1 MVTLSSLNRHAVAT
15 LADVGVP
22 KVTACKRFFERV
34 APWVE
39 VDARVELW
47 KLGAGGEDLLEW
59 GDSEVDWVIGEY
71 MINAGHPPLL
81 LRVTTLDAIDNL
93 TTKVST
99 PS

>member
-39 VDARVELW
+39 IDARIELW
-47 KLGAGGEDLLEW
+47 KLGAGGEDLLQW
-59 GDSEVDWVIGEY
+59 GDSHVDWVVGQS
-71 MINAGHPPLL
+71 MIN
-81 LRVTTLDAIDNL
+81 
-93 TTKVST
+93 
-99 PS
+99 